1 MNENQSIQNIMN
13 AYSSITGLN
22 CYFVQDAQEI
32 SSAKE
37 KNFFC
42 KCLKTS
48 ASALMSCE
56 SCTFENYEQ
65 ALSSLKSQTYSC
77 HAGLV
82 KWSVPVIFK
91 DVQGVII
98 SEGVISSQQ
107 AKESQSWIQ
116 YLSET
121 YNVSRSILLENYK
134 SVRVMTE
141 QEVDESIHLLEAIVA
156 YEKAKQE

>member
-1 MNENQSIQNIMN
+1 M
-13 AYSSITGLN
+13 
-22 CYFVQDAQEI
+22 
-32 SSAKE
+32 
-37 KNFFC
+37 
-42 KCLKTS
+42 
-48 ASALMSCE
+48 
-56 SCTFENYEQ
+56 
-65 ALSSLKSQTYSC
+65 
-77 HAGLV
+77 
-82 KWSVPVIFK
+82 FK

-107 AKESQSWIQ
+107 VKESQSWIQ

>member
-1 MNENQSIQNIMN
+1 M
-13 AYSSITGLN
+13 
-22 CYFVQDAQEI
+22 
-32 SSAKE
+32 
-37 KNFFC
+37 
-42 KCLKTS
+42 
-48 ASALMSCE
+48 
-56 SCTFENYEQ
+56 
-65 ALSSLKSQTYSC
+65 
-77 HAGLV
+77 
-82 KWSVPVIFK
+82 FK

-141 QEVDESIHLLEAIVA
+141 QEVDESIQLLEAIVA

>member
-1 MNENQSIQNIMN
+1 M
-13 AYSSITGLN
+13 
-22 CYFVQDAQEI
+22 
-32 SSAKE
+32 
-37 KNFFC
+37 
-42 KCLKTS
+42 
-48 ASALMSCE
+48 
-56 SCTFENYEQ
+56 
-65 ALSSLKSQTYSC
+65 
-77 HAGLV
+77 V
-82 KWSVPVIFK
+82 KWSVPVMFK

-141 QEVDESIHLLEAIVA
+141 QEVDESIQLLEAIVA